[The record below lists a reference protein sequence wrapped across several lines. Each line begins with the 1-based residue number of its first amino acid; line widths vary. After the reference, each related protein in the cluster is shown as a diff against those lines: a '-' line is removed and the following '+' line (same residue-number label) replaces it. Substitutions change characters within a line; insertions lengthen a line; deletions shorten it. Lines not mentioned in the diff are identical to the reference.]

1 LVGKQDVRYTGSLL
15 THGDVAAELDGHVAL
30 VEIHRPPHNFFDDQ
44 LIRDLA
50 SAFEAMDAEPVCR
63 ALVLASEGKS
73 FCAGADFSRRPAVD
87 GELASGSSSGLYEQA
102 VRLFSCR
109 KPVVAAIQGAA
120 IGGGLGLALV
130 ADFRVV
136 SPEAR
141 FAANF
146 VKLGIHPG
154 FGLTHT
160 LPRLIGNQ
168 RASLMFYTGR
178 RISGE
183 QAVEWGLADILAQPD
198 RLREVALDLAREI
211 SEGAPLAVQSTR
223 ATMRRGLADSI
234 QAQTDHEFAEQSRLI
249 ATEDHKEGVRSVTER
264 RAGRFEGR

>member
-1 LVGKQDVRYTGSLL
+1 MTDVRN
-15 THGDVAAELDGHVAL
+15 GDVSVKLDGHVAL

-50 SAFEAMDAEPVCR
+50 TAFEALDAESACR
-63 ALVLASEGKS
+63 TLLLASEGKS
-73 FCAGADFSRRPAVD
+73 FCAGADFSRRPAEG
-87 GELASGSSSGLYEQA
+87 GELASGSTSSLYENA
-102 VRLFSCR
+102 VRLFSCK

-120 IGGGLGLALV
+120 VGGGLGLALA

-146 VKLGIHPG
+146 AKLGIHPG

-160 LPRLIGNQ
+160 LPRLIGVQ

-178 RISGE
+178 RIAGQE
-183 QAVEWGLADILAQPD
+183 AVEWGLADILAQPD
-198 RLREVALDLAREI
+198 LLRKSARDLANEI
-211 SEGAPLAVQSTR
+211 AECAPLAVWSTR
-223 ATMRRGLADSI
+223 ATMRRGLADAVR
-234 QAQTDHEFAEQSRLI
+234 AQTDHEFAEQSWLI
-249 ATEDHKEGVRSVTER
+249 RTEDHKEGVRAVAER
-264 RAGRFEGR
+264 RQGTFHAR

>member
-1 LVGKQDVRYTGSLL
+1 MTDLKY
-15 THGDVAAELDGHVAL
+15 GDVSVRLDGYVAL
-30 VEIHRPPHNFFDDQ
+30 VEFHRPPHNFFDDG

-50 SAFEAMDAEPVCR
+50 AAFEALDAEPSCR
-63 ALVLASEGKS
+63 ALILASEGKS
-73 FCAGADFSRRPAVD
+73 FCAGANFTRRPAEE
-87 GELASGSSSGLYEQA
+87 GEIASGTTGGLYEQA
-102 VRLFSCR
+102 VRLFASK

-146 VKLGIHPG
+146 VKLGVHPG

-160 LPRLIGNQ
+160 LPRLIGHQ

-178 RISGE
+178 RIPGE
-183 QAVEWGLADILAQPD
+183 EAVEWGLGDILAHPD
-198 RLREVALDLAREI
+198 ELRNVAMGLAREI
-211 SEGAPLAVQSTR
+211 AESAPLAVQSTR
-223 ATMRRGLADSI
+223 ATLRRGLADAI
-234 QAQTDHEFAEQSRLI
+234 RAQTNRELAEQSWLI
-249 ATEDHKEGVRSVTER
+249 RTEDHKEGVRSVTER
-264 RAGRFEGR
+264 RLGHFEGR

>member
-1 LVGKQDVRYTGSLL
+1 MTDVRY
-15 THGDVAAELDGHVAL
+15 GDVTVNLDGHVAL
-30 VEIHRPPHNFFDDQ
+30 VEFHRPPHNFFDDQ

-50 SAFEAMDAEPVCR
+50 GAFEALDEEPQCR
-63 ALVLASEGKS
+63 ALVLSSEGKS
-73 FCAGADFSRRPAVD
+73 FCAGADFNRRPAE
-87 GELASGSSSGLYEQA
+87 GSELASGSTRGLYEHA
-102 VRLFSCR
+102 VRLFASK

-120 IGGGLGLALV
+120 VGGGLGLALA

-154 FGLTHT
+154 FGLTYT
-160 LPRLIGNQ
+160 LPRLIGPQ

-183 QAVEWGLADILAQPD
+183 QAVEWGLADVLAQPD
-198 RLREVALDLAREI
+198 RLRGVATDLAREI
-211 SEGAPLAVQSTR
+211 AEGAPLAVQSTR
-223 ATMRRGLADSI
+223 ATMRRGLADAVR
-234 QAQTDHEFAEQSRLI
+234 AQTDHEFAEQSWLI
-249 ATEDHKEGVRSVTER
+249 RTEDHKEGVRSVTER